1 MVYILKRMFL
11 KERKKEKHECDGY
24 VTDIFRPK
32 YLHFIPFI
40 NVTRHRHRN
49 KHRLSKE

>member
-40 NVTRHRHRN
+40 NVTR
-49 KHRLSKE
+49 RLDFE